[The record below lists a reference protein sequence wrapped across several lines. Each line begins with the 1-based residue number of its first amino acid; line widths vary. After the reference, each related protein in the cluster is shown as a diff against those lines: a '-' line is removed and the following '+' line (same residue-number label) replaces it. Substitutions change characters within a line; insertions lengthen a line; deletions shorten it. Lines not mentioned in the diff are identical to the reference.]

1 MRVVILAA
9 VVAALSSSP
18 TCQSH
23 ITAPDVCGKSL
34 GTGAQVPVGH
44 DATSGDRTVTLRSVG
59 DEFWLRLT
67 DSCSNGVT
75 LRAQPPG
82 AATLI
87 KQIPASDGK
96 PVVVELQ
103 ANQPDFA
110 LLLSRGNGAHN
121 TVRITLQR

>member
-1 MRVVILAA
+1 MGAAA
-9 VVAALSSSP
+9 VATLLSYTS
-18 TCQSH
+18 TCHSH

-34 GTGAQVPVGH
+34 GTGAQVPVVH

-75 LRAQPPG
+75 LRAQPPD

-96 PVVVELQ
+96 PVVVELR

-110 LLLSRGNGAHN
+110 LLLSRPNGAHS
-121 TVRITLQR
+121 TVRITLQS